1 MATVNDKMTAI
12 ADAIREKT
20 GSTEALSLDGMAE
33 NIQTVYEAGKKSA
46 YDMFWDALQCNGERS
61 IYSLVFCNSDPYL
74 AAEKKYNNWDETTF
88 RPKYPIRPIECGS
101 AIFCGLAIDN
111 LKEHCEKYGIIIDFS
126 IATTLTNCYR
136 MIKSRYI
143 PDMNVAKATTIS
155 SACYMADLLEESPN
169 ILNGELLTNY
179 SNIYYGCRNMRKIPT
194 LWAVNVTDYKNSFGV
209 CDKLTTIENIVGEIM
224 PNIDFR
230 SCPLDIPTLKLIITH
245 LKDYSGTS
253 SEYTY
258 TVTFKAT
265 AFAALEAEGATAEYN
280 GVACT
285 WAELIDNK
293 KWNLVKA

>member
-1 MATVNDKMTAI
+1 MDI
-12 ADAIREKT
+12 AER
-20 GSTEALSLDGMAE
+20 ALQLKEDIDNA
-33 NIQTVYEAGKKSA
+33 YEAGKKSE
-46 YDMFWDALQCNGERS
+46 YDAFWDAIQCNGERN
-61 IYSLVFCNSDPYL
+61 IYGLVFCNSDAYN

-88 RPKYPIRPIECGS
+88 RPKYPIIPIECGN

-136 MIKSRYI
+136 MIKSRYV
-143 PDMNVAKATTIS
+143 PDMNAAKATTIS
-155 SACYMADLLEESPN
+155 SAFYRAVLLEESPN

-179 SNIYYGCRNMRKIPT
+179 NSAYDGCNNMKKIPT
-194 LWAVNVTDYKNSFGV
+194 LWAVNVTSYSASFNG
-209 CDKLTTIENIVGEIM
+209 CFNLTTIEDIVGEIM

-265 AFAALEAEGATAEYN
+265 AFSALEAEGATSPHGN
-280 GVACT
+280 T
-285 WAELIDNK
+285 WAEYIDDL
-293 KWNLVKA
+293 KWKLTKV